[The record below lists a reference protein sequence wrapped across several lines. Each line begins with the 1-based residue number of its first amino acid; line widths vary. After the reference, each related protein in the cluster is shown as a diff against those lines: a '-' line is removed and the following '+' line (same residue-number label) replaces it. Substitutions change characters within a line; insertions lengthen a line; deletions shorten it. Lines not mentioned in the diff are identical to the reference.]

1 MPEILSFQEALNLV
15 SGSKNPHVLLGNG
28 FSRALKNDIFAYDAI
43 FDQADFGKLSAK
55 AKRSFEVLNSTDF
68 ERVIKALQD
77 AWLLVQ
83 LYESKNRA
91 LANRLRKDAEGLKE
105 VLVRAIAS
113 NHPGL
118 PSDISEVAYKN
129 CKAFLGYFD
138 HLYTLNY
145 DLLLYWTLMQDEIP
159 PDVKCDDG
167 FRTPEDG
174 PTEYVAWD
182 PDQSYNQNVHYLHGA
197 LHLFDA
203 GAEIHKYTWVNT
215 GVPLIQQVRNALEM
229 NYYPLFVSE
238 GESEK
243 KIEKIQHSAYLAKG
257 FRSFVN
263 IQGALFTF
271 GWSCSDSDEHIIRA
285 ISKGKI
291 QLLAA
296 SIYGDVDSPQNRII
310 TQKLSTIAAA
320 RPDKKRLTVVY
331 YDATSA
337 NVWS

>member
-1 MPEILSFQEALNLV
+1 MPEILSFQEALHLV
-15 SGSKNPHVLLGNG
+15 PGAKKPHLLMGNG
-28 FSRALKNDIFAYDAI
+28 FSRALRNGIFAYDAI
-43 FDQADFGKLSAK
+43 FNQADFGKLSAK
-55 AKRSFEVLNSTDF
+55 AKRSFEVLDSTDF

-77 AWLLVQ
+77 ARLLVQ

-105 VLVRAIAS
+105 VLVKAIAS

-118 PSDISEVAYKN
+118 PSDISDVAYKN
-129 CKAFLGYFD
+129 SKAFLGYFD

-145 DLLLYWTLMQDEIP
+145 DLLLYWTLMQNEIL

-174 PTEYVAWD
+174 STKYVSWD
-182 PDQSYNQNVHYLHGA
+182 PDQSYSQNVHYLHGA

-203 GAEIHKYTWVNT
+203 GSEIHKYTWANT
-215 GVPLIQQVRNALEM
+215 GVPLIQQVRDALEM

-263 IQGALFTF
+263 IQGILFTY
-271 GWSCSDSDEHIIRA
+271 GWSFSDSDDHILRA

-296 SIYGDVDSPQNRII
+296 SIYGDVDLPQNQTIV
-310 TQKLSTIAAA
+310 QKLSTIAAA

-331 YDATSA
+331 YDAASA
-337 NVWS
+337 RVWG